1 MKPRFLSVAGVPELT
16 VSAVELEPALVRVVD
31 MERIVAN
38 SSIVEISEGD
48 LEVVKPVL
56 SVLPA

>member
-1 MKPRFLSVAGVPELT
+1 MKPRFLSVAAVPELA
-16 VSAVELEPALVRVVD
+16 VFAVELEPALVRVVD
-31 MERIVAN
+31 MKKIVI
-38 SSIVEISEGD
+38 SSSVVEILEGD